1 MVGVVDVVSG
11 LSALHCHDTR
21 DWNEQYS
28 DIALHVT
35 DTSQQGR
42 DIPRAVH
49 LRTIQERLL
58 LTHHD
63 SIRICECRKCRI
75 VTSSL
80 YTRES
85 SNSTARITAM
95 VEIKKGTRKKTSYGG
110 SPALNAMIP
119 AITPLHK
126 KQIYS

>member
-1 MVGVVDVVSG
+1 MVGVADVVSG
-11 LSALHCHDTR
+11 SSAQHRQDTS

-35 DTSQQGR
+35 DTSQQGG
-42 DIPRAVH
+42 DILCAAH

-58 LTHHD
+58 LTHHG

-85 SNSTARITAM
+85 SNSTACITAM
-95 VEIKKGTRKKTSYGG
+95 VEIKKGARKKTSYGG